1 MFCSVKKKKKNIND
15 FKKRKESR
23 YSPKVLLCNVH
34 IFVIF
39 SCYSGYQS
47 VSFFRHMHFCNWAT
61 EWVQAH
67 HYTSHCAFNPT
78 VPTLVPCTIH
88 RTAAGAGDTTLPH
101 PTPWIQGAPW
111 EGVGVTVATGACRG
125 RWTRKGYPALQEA
138 IVCSHSAT
146 KEGLH
151 NNLLVA
157 MK

>member
-1 MFCSVKKKKKNIND
+1 MLARIKNKIKHNE
-15 FKKRKESR
+15 FEKRKESR
-23 YSPKVLLCNVH
+23 YLPEELLCNVY

-47 VSFFRHMHFCNWAT
+47 VSFFRHMHFRNRANV
-61 EWVQAH
+61 WVQAH

-88 RTAAGAGDTTLPH
+88 RTAAGAGNATLPR
-101 PTPWIQGAPW
+101 PTPRQKGAPR
-111 EGVGVTVATGACRG
+111 EGVGVTVATGTRRG
-125 RWTRKGYPALQEA
+125 RWTLKGYPALQEA

-146 KEGLH
+146 KEGLD

-157 MK
+157 M